1 MSMKLFHS
9 PASPYVRTVRVVAHE
24 TGQQGEIELIPT
36 DTNDLSGPLQG
47 VNPLGKVPALQLEDG
62 SAVFDSR
69 AICEYLDSRHD
80 GARLFPASGEPRLVA
95 LTLQAA
101 AQGMM
106 DAALAILT
114 ERRRPEQYQYE
125 AFIAKQRQKIAQG
138 LDYLEANAGRLTDGG
153 LTIAQVAVGC
163 FIGHA
168 EYRHLISDWRASH
181 PKLAAWYAAFA
192 ERPSMK
198 ETAPPPA

>member
-1 MSMKLFHS
+1 MPMKLFHS
-9 PASPYVRTVRVVAHE
+9 AASPYVRTVRVVAHE

-36 DTNDLSGPLQG
+36 DTNDLDGPLQG

-62 SAVFDSR
+62 RAVFDSR
-69 AICEYLDSRHD
+69 VICEYLDSRHD
-80 GARLFPASGEPRLVA
+80 GPRLFPASGEPRLVA

-114 ERRRPEQYQYE
+114 ERRRPEQYQYD
-125 AFIAKQRQKIAQG
+125 AFIAKQQKKIAQG
-138 LDYLEANAGRLTDGG
+138 LDYLEAHAESLTEGG
-153 LTIAQVAVGC
+153 LTIAQVAAGC

-168 EYRHLISDWRASH
+168 EYRNIISDWRGAH
-181 PKLAAWYAAFA
+181 PKLAAWYEAFSA
-192 ERPSMK
+192 RPSMQ